1 MDIMFSDNDRKEFD
15 IWISKRLE
23 EKYSWNQIENL
34 CVPQGEF
41 SKALERLID
50 DEMWPEEMDYR
61 KWKQYVEYYKKIHP
75 SVVISKEQE
84 VVGID
89 KNGLNNT
96 FSIPTGAASSWEQ
109 YKKELGKSLG
119 KASIIDIEKSCQW
132 IMNHLKD
139 DTTLYGPVKGLVTGS
154 VQSGKTANM
163 AGLISMAADCNWN
176 FFIILSGT
184 IDNGPVDKLLIFA
197 ISHL

>member
-109 YKKELGKSLG
+109 YNNELGK
-119 KASIIDIEKSCQW
+119 
-132 IMNHLKD
+132 
-139 DTTLYGPVKGLVTGS
+139 
-154 VQSGKTANM
+154 
-163 AGLISMAADCNWN
+163 
-176 FFIILSGT
+176 
-184 IDNGPVDKLLIFA
+184 
-197 ISHL
+197 